1 MVGGGITGHGSD
13 AARASAASVAV
24 PSAAPEAVAS
34 GCPPSSAGGE
44 PSIARAPD
52 ALDTPDAPAP
62 AEAPDTPFAAPD
74 LPDAPVVGAF
84 APETAPPNEPLPDP
98 EEVEASF
105 C

>member
-13 AARASAASVAV
+13 ARASLASVVV
-24 PSAAPEAVAS
+24 PSAPEAVAS
-34 GCPPSSAGGE
+34 GCPLSSDGGE
-44 PSIARAPD
+44 PSIARAPE

-62 AEAPDTPFAAPD
+62 VEAPDTPFAAPE
-74 LPDAPVVGAF
+74 LPDAPEVETF
-84 APETAPPNEPLPDP
+84 APEVAAPNEPLPDP